1 MSNPWTEAQL
11 QVINT
16 RDKNILVSAAAGSGK
31 TTVLVERIK
40 RLIIDEN
47 VSVDEILVATFT
59 NAAASDMKEKIV
71 KSLKKAIT
79 SAQKNKQDTKFLK
92 SQFDKVYKANIN
104 TFHAFAIS
112 IIRRYFYIIN
122 IDPDFKICDDA
133 EKMILQSEAM
143 DELFEEKFEL
153 NNPDFIDFL
162 TKYCTVKSEKKA
174 KDMILHMFESIQA
187 LPDSFNWLSDK
198 LELANSTD
206 EALHEA
212 FSKFIIDDISENI
225 EYALNVFSRVHNIL
239 SINGITSLAK
249 KAETDITA
257 LENIL
262 SSKDFDQ
269 LKTLKFEVFSVH
281 KDEKEDYE
289 EIKEQVSKLR
299 DKGKDYIKDIK
310 SSYFNVPFSEYANQL
325 RDTYGSLKTLH
336 TLICEFNEKYKE
348 KKAEKRLL
356 DFNDVEH
363 YALEIL
369 KNEDV
374 ANEYKRKFKY
384 IFVDEYQDSN
394 LLQETMVN
402 LIKRENNVFM
412 VGDVKQSIY
421 KFRLAEP
428 EIFIRKYEE
437 YKNADKVKDMKIDLS
452 MNFRCKRH
460 IIDTVN
466 DICEKIMPYD
476 EDSKLRLGITYD
488 GELNYPV
495 ELHMIET
502 KDIELDDDENDVDNA
517 LSEINEL
524 KNVEIEAEIVAKIIK
539 EMISGSDGK
548 KGEIFDGV
556 APRKIKLSDIAILMR
571 SVKSSAEKYC
581 EILADND
588 IAAFIDESG
597 GYFDTIEIDVFMN
610 LLKVIDNRRRDIP
623 LISVLHSKIMN
634 FSADELAKIRVAYKD
649 EPYYSAFA
657 KYGGFVGCDDEDF
670 LGSNSDEFKHDAALR
685 EKCRVAYSKIEQW
698 RELARI
704 MPLDELIWKLMW
716 ETGYYVY
723 IGALPDGV
731 QRQANLRALVDKSL
745 AHIKTRKAGLYGF
758 IQYAEI
764 LKEKGVKTGQASIA
778 SEGDDVVRI
787 KTIHKSKGLEFPIV
801 IVSGIGKKFMGGRE
815 KSEVSMHKDV
825 GFSLPFYDRETR
837 KTQKTLLQNI
847 IKQKNKKESLEEEA
861 RILYV
866 ALTRAKDRL
875 LLVGS
880 LSDAEEAINHYRMLD
895 VSNKK
900 MTKSFMDMIMP
911 TFLEKGYDYKI
922 HTRSDVQRQLKSN
935 SDFKEELQKRLL
947 VNATFSS
954 DSQSNE
960 LYFDSQSE
968 GINSYSQ
975 SEGIN
980 SDLQADEKM
989 RKEIAR
995 RLSYKY
1001 PYEEEL
1007 HAKSKY
1013 SVSELAAIGYSASEM
1028 RTKSD
1033 SSELGLVKDTEQQSP
1048 KQLQAIEQQLTEQN
1062 QVIRQRLRQEKVAVV
1077 PLFLQ
1082 GKKKLTS
1089 AEIGTAMH
1097 TVMERLDFK
1106 EAFEAFMRSEEAG
1119 RSYLENLIKELDEKV
1134 ILTSDMVQ
1142 VIDIS
1147 RIERFL
1153 KSDIGKRAALADE
1166 IYKESPFNI
1175 IKEVNGIETIVQG
1188 VIDCWFKEGDEYVL
1202 IDYKLGY
1209 SFGEDDIEKTKET
1222 YRIQVELYSE
1232 ALEIS
1237 KNIKVKE
1244 KYLYLFGSGLA
1255 VEV

>member
-1 MSNPWTEAQL
+1 MSNLWTEAQL
-11 QVINT
+11 EVINT
-16 RDKNILVSAAAGSGK
+16 RNKNILVSAAAGSGK

-71 KSLKKAIT
+71 KAIKKAIFD
-79 SAQKNKQDTKFLK
+79 AQNKEDTRFLK
-92 SQFDKVYKANIN
+92 NQLDKVYKANIS

-112 IIRRYFYIIN
+112 VLRRYFYIIN

-133 EKMILQSEAM
+133 EKMILQAEAM

-153 NNPDFIDFL
+153 NDQDFIDFL
-162 TKYCTVKSEKKA
+162 TKYCSVKSEKKA

-187 LPDSFNWLSDK
+187 LPDPFCWLSDN
-198 LELANSTD
+198 LELVNNTD
-206 EALHEA
+206 ETLHEA
-212 FSKFIIDDISENI
+212 FSKFINDDISENI
-225 EYALNVFSRVHNIL
+225 VYAINVFRKVLNIL
-239 SINGITSLAK
+239 IINGIESLAK
-249 KAETDITA
+249 KAVADITA

-262 SSKDFDQ
+262 SSEEFDQ
-269 LKTLKFEVFSVH
+269 LKTLKFEVFTVH
-281 KDEKEDYE
+281 KDEKEYYE

-310 SSYFNVPFSEYANQL
+310 SSYLNAPFSEYADQL
-325 RDTYGSLKTLH
+325 RDTYSSLKTLH
-336 TLICEFNEKYKE
+336 ALICEFNEKYKE

-394 LLQETMVN
+394 FLQETMIN
-402 LIKRENNVFM
+402 RIKRENNVFM

-428 EIFIRKYEE
+428 EIFIKKYEE
-437 YKNADKVKDMKIDLS
+437 YKNAGNGKDMKIDLN

-466 DICEKIMPYD
+466 DICENIMPYD
-476 EDSKLRLGITYD
+476 EDSKLIRGIKYD
-488 GELNYPV
+488 GVLNYPV
-495 ELHMIET
+495 KLHMIET
-502 KDIELDDDENDVDNA
+502 KDIELDDDENDVDSVI
-517 LSEINEL
+517 SEINEL
-524 KNVEIEAEIVAKIIK
+524 KNVEIEAEIVAKLIK
-539 EMISGSDGK
+539 EMINGNDGN

-556 APRKIKLSDIAILMR
+556 APRKIRLGDIAILMR

-581 EILADND
+581 EVLADND
-588 IAAFIDESG
+588 ISAFIDESG
-597 GYFDTIEIDVFMN
+597 GYFDTVEIDVFMN

-634 FSADELAKIRVAYKD
+634 FSADELAKIRIAYKD
-649 EPYYSAFA
+649 EPYYSAFE
-657 KYGGFVGCDDEDF
+657 KYGNFGSCGGEDF
-670 LGSNSDEFKHDAALR
+670 NDSNSDELKYDAELG
-685 EKCRVAYSKIEQW
+685 EKCRVVYGKIEQW

-716 ETGYYVY
+716 ETGYYIY

-745 AHIKTRKAGLYGF
+745 SHVNMRKTGLYGF

-764 LKEKGVKTGQASIA
+764 LKEKGVQTGQASIA

-787 KTIHKSKGLEFPIV
+787 KTIHKSKGLEFPVV
-801 IVSGIGKKFMGGRE
+801 IVSGIGKKFMGGRD

-825 GFSLPFYDRETR
+825 GFSLPFYDSETR

-880 LSDAEEAINHYRMLD
+880 VADAEKALAHYKVFD
-895 VSNKK
+895 AGNKK
-900 MTKSFMDMIMP
+900 MTASFMDMIMP
-911 TFLEKGYDYKI
+911 TFLRKGLVYKV
-922 HTRSDVQRQLKSN
+922 HTRSDVQRQLKSK
-935 SDFKEELQKRLL
+935 SDFKEELKKRLL
-947 VNATFSS
+947 GDATFPM
-954 DSQSNE
+954 DSQS
-960 LYFDSQSE
+960 
-968 GINSYSQ
+968 
-975 SEGIN
+975 
-980 SDLQADEKM
+980 DEKM
-989 RKEIAR
+989 RKEVER

-1013 SVSELAAIGYSASEM
+1013 SVSELAAKVNYMG
-1028 RTKSD
+1028 
-1033 SSELGLVKDTEQQSP
+1033 SELLTSADCSKSEVEQVLASKLDRQ
-1048 KQLQAIEQQLTEQN
+1048 KAFLT
-1062 QVIRQRLRQEKVAVV
+1062 QEKAAVV
-1077 PLFLQ
+1077 PVFLQ

-1089 AEIGTAMH
+1089 AEIGTAIH
-1097 TVMERLDFK
+1097 AVMEKLDFK
-1106 EAFEAFMRSEEAG
+1106 EAFEAFALSDEAG
-1119 RSYLENLIKELDEKV
+1119 REYLATYVKELENKV

-1142 VIDIS
+1142 AIDLG
-1147 RIERFL
+1147 RIGRFL
-1153 KSDIGKRAALADE
+1153 KSDIGKRAAQADE
-1166 IYKESPFNI
+1166 IHKESPFNI
-1175 IKEVNGIETIVQG
+1175 IKEINGIETIIQG
-1188 VIDCWFKEGDEYVL
+1188 VIDCWFREGENYVL
-1202 IDYKLGY
+1202 IDYKLGFA
-1209 SFGEDDIEKTKET
+1209 FGEDDIEKMKET
-1222 YRIQVELYSE
+1222 YKTQVELYSE

-1244 KYLYLFGSGLA
+1244 KYLYLFGSGVA
-1255 VEV
+1255 VKV